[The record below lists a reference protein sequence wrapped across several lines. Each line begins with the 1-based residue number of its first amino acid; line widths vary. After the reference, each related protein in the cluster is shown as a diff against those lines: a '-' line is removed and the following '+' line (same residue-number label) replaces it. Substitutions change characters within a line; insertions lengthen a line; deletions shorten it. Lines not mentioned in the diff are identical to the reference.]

1 MRPPVLLLLCCL
13 GAGGGSA
20 AFAADPPVT
29 KIPPV
34 TPVTAPASPAPA
46 IGEET
51 SLEALTGPQRFAWP
65 ARFTCSFDE
74 DGASGRSLT
83 LVESSF
89 AALNAKLSALDVLAE
104 DCRGGFVIESLE
116 PQPGKLDRIIAHPGA
131 GN

>member
-1 MRPPVLLLLCCL
+1 MRPPALLLLCCL
-13 GAGGGSA
+13 GIGGGGLA
-20 AFAADPPVT
+20 AYAADPPPV
-29 KIPPV
+29 PSV

-46 IGEET
+46 VGEET
-51 SLEALTGPQRFAWP
+51 SLEALTGPQHFAWP

-74 DGASGRSLT
+74 DARSGRSLT

-89 AALNAKLSALDVLAE
+89 AALNAKLATLDVMAE
-104 DCRGGFVIESLE
+104 DCRGGFTIESLE